1 MKTFGYLILIIF
13 SVLLQIA
20 WGPWLSF
27 LGFAIPL
34 SLLVLLIGIKW
45 FKSSSL
51 LIFAFFSGL
60 FYDLVSS
67 ETLGIMALVQIVVV
81 GGAMMIFKKRGL
93 S

>member
-1 MKTFGYLILIIF
+1 MKEISFFLLLIFLSLI
-13 SVLLQIA
+13 QIA

-34 SLLVLLIGIKW
+34 SLLVLLMGIKW

-67 ETLGIMALVQIVVV
+67 ETLGIMALLNTIIVGVALMLV
-81 GGAMMIFKKRGL
+81 KK
-93 S
+93 